1 LDKISYLRIE
11 DNTEA
16 KEEEQILTFDY
27 LILALGSSY
36 IHPFQSTH
44 FQRTAEINYLQETF
58 NKTRETNKILVIGG
72 GAVGVELAGEFAT
85 DCKDKTVTLLT
96 SADRLLPRMSSSFS
110 KAAADILKKKN
121 VQIIFNDKIELTN
134 VENFQYN
141 KIKTQSGKEIEFDA
155 YFMCIGAKP
164 CTELV
169 KKSFPQWIDENGF
182 IKVNEN
188 LLVITGNKI
197 II

>member
-1 LDKISYLRIE
+1 MII
-11 DNTEA
+11 
-16 KEEEQILTFDY
+16 
-27 LILALGSSY
+27 ALGSSY
-36 IHPFQSTH
+36 DHPFGSTIYDQKEQVN
-44 FQRTAEINYLQETF
+44 FIQESS
-58 NKTRETNKILVIGG
+58 NKVKNAKRILIVGG

-110 KAAADILKKKN
+110 KAATDILKKKN

-141 KIKTQSGKEIEFDA
+141 KIKSQSGKEIEFDA

-169 KKSFPQWIDENGF
+169 KKSFPEWVDENGF

>member
-1 LDKISYLRIE
+1 MDKISYLRIE

-44 FQRTAEINYLQETF
+44 FQRTAEINDLQETF
-58 NKTRETNKILVIGG
+58 NKTRETKKILVIGG
-72 GAVGVELAGEFAT
+72 GAVGVEVAGEFAT

-110 KAAADILKKKN
+110 KAAADILHSKN
-121 VQIIFNDKIELTN
+121 VQVILNDRIDLKN
-134 VENFQYN
+134 VENYKTN

-169 KKSFPQWIDENGF
+169 KKSFPEWIDENGF

-188 LLVITGNKI
+188 LLVITGDSLNI
-197 II
+197 